1 MDHLQ
6 VNSCVNDIFQ
16 DLQEFPRSWSPVAD
30 VGDVVYVVDDEDDV
44 ASDVRFD
51 RFEDVSFLEDAVI

>member
-16 DLQEFPRSWSPVAD
+16 DLQEFPRNWSPVAD

-44 ASDVRFD
+44 VSDVRLD
-51 RFEDVSFLEDAVI
+51 KLEDVGDAEDVV